1 MITMLVGRP
10 KFGKTGWLQMKVE
23 DLYFNHRHELWKQ
36 CCGEIVKENNG
47 REIQFECPEK
57 DTPPIYAPLDMGSR
71 FRVKR
76 DEYYE
81 PFIVNPYHL
90 SPTNKG
96 VAPQYF
102 LPYAQIFIPEAQ
114 KYFSSKQHQNLDPGV
129 YSFFEKHGHKH
140 YDIWLDSQ
148 VGGFVDARIRQLVGK
163 VIEIIKMTFIYD
175 GMGGVIKTIWE
186 CREFDCI
193 QDYDEYFKSPGTV
206 KNYKETTYEHEG
218 DIRKHYNAFGC
229 KDELTPPDGQQYSML
244 KPVSA
249 SELSKMPKEIAQ
261 FYSIHEPEYYR
272 KKLTEKT
279 EEGTKNAKRIQ
290 AVS

>member
-1 MITMLVGRP
+1 
-10 KFGKTGWLQMKVE
+10 
-23 DLYFNHRHELWKQ
+23 
-36 CCGEIVKENNG
+36 
-47 REIQFECPEK
+47 
-57 DTPPIYAPLDMGSR
+57 MGSK

-76 DEYYE
+76 EEYYE
-81 PFIVNPYHL
+81 PFIVNPFHL

-129 YSFFEKHGHKH
+129 YAFFEKHGHKH

-148 VGGFVDARIRQLVGK
+148 VGGFVDARIRALVGK
-163 VIEIIKMTFIYD
+163 VIEILSMTFIYD
-175 GMGGVIKTIWE
+175 GMGVVTKTVWQ

-193 QDYDEYFKSPGTV
+193 QDYDEYFKNPASKT
-206 KNYKETTYEHEG
+206 YKETTYEHEG

-229 KDELTPPDGQQYSML
+229 KQELTPPEGKQYSML
-244 KPVSA
+244 KPLSA
-249 SELSKMPKEIAQ
+249 AELSKLPKDVAQ

-272 KKLTEKT
+272 KKLPEKQA
-279 EEGTKNAKRIQ
+279 EGEAKNAKRI
-290 AVS
+290 

>member
-1 MITMLVGRP
+1 MITLIVGRP
-10 KFGKTGWLQMKVE
+10 KHGKTGWLQMKIE
-23 DLYFNHRHELWKQ
+23 ELYFNRRRELYKS
-36 CCGEIVKENNG
+36 CCAEIDKDNDE
-47 REIQFECPEK
+47 REIPFKYPDK
-57 DTPPIYAPLDMGSR
+57 DIPPIYAPLDMGSK

-76 DEYYE
+76 EEYYE
-81 PFIVNPYHL
+81 PFIVNPFHL

-129 YSFFEKHGHKH
+129 YAFFEKHGHRH

-148 VGGFVDARIRQLVGK
+148 VGGFVDARIRALVGK
-163 VIEIIKMTFIYD
+163 VIEILSMTFIYD
-175 GMGGVIKTIWE
+175 GMSVVTKTVWQ

-193 QDYDEYFKSPGTV
+193 QDYDEYFKNPASKT
-206 KNYKETTYEHEG
+206 YKETTYEHEG

-229 KDELTPPDGQQYSML
+229 KQELTPPEGKQYSML
-244 KPVSA
+244 KPLSA
-249 SELSKMPKEIAQ
+249 AELSKLPKDVAQ

-272 KKLTEKT
+272 KKLTEKQA
-279 EEGTKNAKRIQ
+279 EGEAKNAKRI
-290 AVS
+290 

>member
-1 MITMLVGRP
+1 MITLIVGRP
-10 KFGKTGWLQMKVE
+10 KHGKTGWLQMKIE
-23 DLYFNHRHELWKQ
+23 ELYFNRRRELYKS
-36 CCGEIVKENNG
+36 CCAEIDKDNDE
-47 REIQFECPEK
+47 REIPFKYPDK
-57 DTPPIYAPLDMGSR
+57 DIPPIYAPLDMGSK

-76 DEYYE
+76 EEYYE
-81 PFIVNPYHL
+81 PFIVNPFHL

-129 YSFFEKHGHKH
+129 YAFFEKHGHRH

-148 VGGFVDARIRQLVGK
+148 VGGFVDARIRALVGK
-163 VIEIIKMTFIYD
+163 VIEILSMTFIYD
-175 GMGGVIKTIWE
+175 GMGVVTKTVWQ

-193 QDYDEYFKSPGTV
+193 QDYDEYFKNPASKT
-206 KNYKETTYEHEG
+206 YKETTYEHEG

-229 KDELTPPDGQQYSML
+229 KQELTPPEGKQYSML
-244 KPVSA
+244 KPLSA
-249 SELSKMPKEIAQ
+249 AELSKLPKDVAQ

-272 KKLTEKT
+272 KKLPEKQA
-279 EEGTKNAKRIQ
+279 EGEAKNAKRI
-290 AVS
+290 